1 VARSK
6 SSRRWLDEHFNDTFV
21 KRAQREGMRSRA
33 AYKLSELLGR
43 DLKLKPGMVVVDLGA
58 APGGWSQVVARTL
71 GGRGRII
78 ALDLLPMEPIAGV
91 EVMQGDFT
99 DEAVLSE
106 LNLRLSGRPVDLV
119 LSDMAPNWSGMA
131 AVDIPRAMGLAEA
144 ARDFALQ
151 HLGRHGGL
159 VLKLFQGE
167 GFDRFLRE
175 LKAAFARVVL
185 RKPEASRSR
194 SREIY
199 ALATDFLGRVTDPV
213 RPEPAVGPARAETT
227 RAAE

>member
-1 VARSK
+1 MARSK
-6 SSRRWLDEHFNDTFV
+6 SSRRWLDEHFNDAFV
-21 KRAQREGMRSRA
+21 KRAHREGMRSRA

-43 DLKLKPGMVVVDLGA
+43 ELKLKPGMVVVDLGA
-58 APGGWSQVVARTL
+58 APGGWSQVAARAL
-71 GGRGRII
+71 GRRGRII

-91 EVMQGDFT
+91 EVLQGDFT
-99 DEAVLSE
+99 DAAILAE
-106 LNLRLSGRPVDLV
+106 LNRRLSGQPVDLV

-131 AVDIPRAMGLAEA
+131 AVDIPRAMALAEA

-151 HLGRHGGL
+151 HLGRHGSL

-175 LKAAFARVVL
+175 LRRMFARVVL

-199 ALATDFLGRVTDPV
+199 ALATDFLGTVDDPV
-213 RPEPAVGPARAETT
+213 PPEPAATT
-227 RAAE
+227 RAPEMDGRRT